1 LRRMRIFITGASG
14 FIGSHL
20 LEQLS
25 GTNHQ
30 VAVLLRPGSDHRRIV
45 NWLAGVEVIS
55 GDLSR
60 PEQWAGRLEKFA
72 PETVIHLAWN
82 GVVNTARDNP
92 DQTRNVQHTA
102 ELVKVLHRAGAKS
115 WVGLGSQAEYGP
127 CKERV
132 DETQPT
138 NPTTLYGVSKLEAGM
153 KARDLCANLGMR
165 FAWLR
170 LFSAYGPRDDT
181 SWMIPSLILA
191 LKEGRRPALTRGE
204 QLWDYLYAA
213 DAAEAVLMTALSSR
227 AKGVFNLGSGQ
238 ARPLREIVETIRDMV
253 RPGAALGFGEVPYRP
268 DQVMHLEAN
277 IARLQ
282 AATGWR
288 PKTTLAEGLRQT
300 VAFYYAQPVSAQP
313 A

>member
-1 LRRMRIFITGASG
+1 MRIFITGASG

-20 LEQLS
+20 LEQLA

-30 VAVLLRPGSDHRRIV
+30 VSVLLRPSGDRRRIEPC
-45 NWLAGVEVIS
+45 LGGVEVIG

-60 PEQWAGRLEKFA
+60 PEQWAGQLAKFK
-72 PETVIHLAWN
+72 PETVIHLAWS
-82 GVVNTARDNP
+82 GVLNSARDNL
-92 DQTRNVQHTA
+92 DQTSNVQNTA
-102 ELVKVLHRAGAKS
+102 ELVKVSHHAGAKN
-115 WVGLGSQAEYGP
+115 WIGLGSQAEYGP

-132 DETQPT
+132 DESQPA
-138 NPTTLYGVSKLEAGM
+138 NPTTLYGVAKLASGLM
-153 KARDLCANLGMR
+153 ARGLCGNLGMR
-165 FAWLR
+165 FGWLR
-170 LFSAYGPRDDT
+170 LFSSYGPRDDV

-191 LKEGRRPALTRGE
+191 LKDGRRPALTRCE
-204 QLWDYLYAA
+204 QLWDYIYAA
-213 DAAEAVLMTALSSR
+213 DAAEAVLMTALSSG
-227 AKGVFNLGSGQ
+227 ASGIFNLGSGQ

-277 IARLQ
+277 TERLQ

-288 PKTTLAEGLRQT
+288 PRTSLADGLRQT
-300 VAFYYAQPVSAQP
+300 VAFYCGQNVSVQP